1 MAAPLFDPAFFA
13 AKQKFI
19 ADHEMTD
26 EVLQLCEVY
35 KNLAFVAFGEL
46 KASCPNLE
54 QALDERFGAQI
65 ERGEHL
71 VGTDFVKDL
80 PFEYN
85 CKPALQ
91 NFGRAMLNYRMIESY
106 FGGARGALFR
116 NTHKTYTHAFQVVL
130 WAKFLRD
137 VDQIGLEVAR
147 GRDELEAGS
156 SEEESTE
163 DEFEA
168 HDRSGNESEA
178 HDRSGEDSSED
189 ESEAPHRLGEEGS
202 APDEAGNPAADNH
215 YVPVLPSFFERRS
228 PPGGGGP
235 KPGRGTMADETM
247 ASVDVLTQ
255 EFKESAKAD
264 LSAKIDVD
272 IEIFK
277 GEMAKVSQNFGRFT
291 SMMFSG
297 SDITNK
303 DWDRGGPAPFEFVI
317 PIVENFV
324 LSYIEDYR
332 PKLVNYDQKGVAI
345 GTTCLENMKLF
356 SDPEGRF
363 EQYFPEIAIVGEEY
377 EYKWP
382 DDRVERSENFYP
394 LAVNFFRVELPL
406 QTLQALSKALV
417 DQMSNPSEFFP
428 RLKSIIGSD
437 DGGNIEAMMTY
448 WIHAMIK
455 NLEYRAL
462 NYSIYASEYGIT
474 QKKPFVEMG
483 FTAISESWRC
493 MLRSI
498 AFRLSERVDP
508 TKQFNFLFQR
518 VDAPKYVMAVYTDK
532 ILVEFIKT
540 AAALISD
547 RINQDLGRDDSSDVI
562 LLKIALGANAVN
574 FRFVFK
580 MKQPQLFQGT
590 DKTAF
595 AMMSGLAKRVG
606 AIDLKQD
613 PTEEEIQRLETG
625 NKVFMKLWTE
635 HQAKLELLNPN
646 ERLYEDYKEFE
657 REFDS
662 RFRGAETRGVLAFD

>member
-19 ADHEMTD
+19 EEHEMKD
-26 EVLQLCEVY
+26 QVLQLYEAY

-46 KASCPNLE
+46 KASCPTLE
-54 QALDERFGAQI
+54 QALDEKFGPQI
-65 ERGEHL
+65 ASGTHL
-71 VGTDFVKDL
+71 VGTDFVKEL
-80 PFEYN
+80 AFEYN

-106 FGGARGALFR
+106 FGGAGGDLFR

-137 VDQIGLEVAR
+137 VDQIGLGVAR
-147 GRDELEAGS
+147 GRDELGS
-156 SEEESTE
+156 GSLEEESTE
-163 DEFEA
+163 DESEEDD
-168 HDRSGNESEA
+168 HSEDESEA
-178 HDRSGEDSSED
+178 RRLSGEDSSED
-189 ESEAPHRLGEEGS
+189 ESEAHDLSEEEGS
-202 APDEAGNPAADNH
+202 STEAGSPAADDES
-215 YVPVLPSFFERRS
+215 LPAEPSSLERRS
-228 PPGGGGP
+228 PPGGGGA
-235 KPGRGTMADETM
+235 KKGRGTSADETM
-247 ASVDVLTQ
+247 ASVEVLTR
-255 EFKESAKAD
+255 EFTEQSKVD
-264 LSAKIDVD
+264 LGAKIDRD

-356 SDPEGRF
+356 SDPEGDF
-363 EQYFPEIAIVGEEY
+363 QLYLPEIAIDGREY
-377 EYKWP
+377 VYKWTK
-382 DDRVERSENFYP
+382 DSVERSENFYP
-394 LAVNFFRVELPL
+394 LAIKFFSVKLPL
-406 QTLQALSKALV
+406 QTLQAVSKALV
-417 DQMSNPSEFFP
+417 GRMSNPSEFFP
-428 RLKSIIGSD
+428 MLKSIIGSD
-437 DGGNIEAMMTY
+437 DGGNIEAMMAY

-455 NLEYRAL
+455 NLEYRAI

-474 QKKPFVEMG
+474 QNKPFVEMG
-483 FTAISESWRC
+483 FTAISESWRY

-508 TKQFNFLFQR
+508 ANQFNLRFR
-518 VDAPKYVMAVYTDK
+518 RIKAPKYVMAVYTDK

-540 AAALISD
+540 VAALISD
-547 RINQDLGRDDSSDVI
+547 RIQQGPDRDDSSDVN
-562 LLKIALGANAVN
+562 LVKFALQVTALN
-574 FRFVFK
+574 FSLTFK
-580 MKQPQLFQGT
+580 MKKDQLFPGL
-590 DKTAF
+590 DRGKFKTMSAF
-595 AMMSGLAKRVG
+595 AKRLG
-606 AIDLKQD
+606 AIDLKKD
-613 PTEEEIQRLETG
+613 PTEDEIQRLSIG
-625 NKVFMKLWTE
+625 NGVFMKLWTE

-646 ERLYEDYKEFE
+646 ERVYEDYEEFE

-662 RFRGAETRGVLAFD
+662 RFRDAETRGVLALD